1 MANQAVL
8 IGVPLVAVATEKYP
22 PLSNP
27 ILPSKPVLPPPG
39 NVAAGG
45 PTSGQLFPVGNR

>member
-1 MANQAVL
+1 MANQAVVTV
-8 IGVPLVAVATEKYP
+8 VPLVAVAIEKYP
-22 PLSNP
+22 PISNP
-27 ILPSKPVLPPPG
+27 VLPSKTVLPPPG